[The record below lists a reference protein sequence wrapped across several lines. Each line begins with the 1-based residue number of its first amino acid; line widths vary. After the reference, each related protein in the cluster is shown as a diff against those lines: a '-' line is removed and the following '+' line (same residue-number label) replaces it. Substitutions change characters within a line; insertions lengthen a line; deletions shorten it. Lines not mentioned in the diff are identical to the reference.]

1 MGKIMVDAIL
11 REKLNGLHQQIE
23 ICDENDQLV
32 GVFLPAAEF
41 RALTG
46 STEIPFTD
54 EEIELAK
61 NSGGGCSLAEFWKR
75 MGVS

>member
-1 MGKIMVDAIL
+1 MGKITVDALL
-11 REKLNGLHQQIE
+11 REKLNGLREQTE

-54 EEIELAK
+54 EEIERAK
-61 NSGGGCSLAEFWKR
+61 NSDAGCSLAEFWKR

>member
-1 MGKIMVDAIL
+1 MGKIIL
-11 REKLNGLHQQIE
+11 DPAMREKLNGLNEQIE
-23 ICDENDQLV
+23 IRDENDALV
-32 GVFLPAAEF
+32 GVFLPAAHF

-46 STEIPFTD
+46 SIEIPFTD

-61 NSGGGCSLAEFWKR
+61 KSGGGCSLAEFWKR